1 MSSISHLPAKINLA
15 SSTKVSL
22 NDRFTK
28 LASNKP
34 QLDKQTTRKPAN
46 PVGLASNRS
55 RNLAKQMAQRPN
67 VRAALKLKQ
76 KSIKQRLGIKPG
88 QKKFE
93 SNKRGGIDPSRLSGL
108 KNRKGNLSQ
117 RLGRPVRDDQRLKR
131 VNKSLNTSNNSK
143 RGVKRL
149 GVIPSQ
155 NNRMRNRIR
164 VKKQFKRDGQ
174 QPKQQHQQNRQNRNP
189 NKNKLDKDLDQY
201 MAKSKHGLDMDLD
214 QYMAK
219 SKTHLD
225 ADLDQYMAK
234 ASGSAN

>member
-1 MSSISHLPAKINLA
+1 MSSLTNPPAKIALA
-15 SSTKVSL
+15 SSTKISL

-28 LASNKP
+28 LATNKP
-34 QLDKQTTRKPAN
+34 QIDKQTIRKPAN
-46 PVGLASNRS
+46 QVGMATARN
-55 RNLAKQMAQRPN
+55 RNLAKQMAARPN

-76 KSIKQRLGIKPG
+76 KSIKQRLGIKPSIRG
-88 QKKFE
+88 QAPGG
-93 SNKRGGIDPSRLSGL
+93 KRFGIDPSRLSGL
-108 KNRKGNLSQ
+108 KNRKQNLSQ
-117 RLGRPVRDDQRLKR
+117 RLGRTDQKLKR
-131 VNKSLNTSNNSK
+131 VNKSLNTSGNNR

-149 GVIPSQ
+149 GVVPSQ

-164 VKKQFKRDGQ
+164 VKKFKNNQRGNQPQ
-174 QPKQQHQQNRQNRNP
+174 QQQNRNRNP

-225 ADLDQYMAK
+225 ADLDQYMAQS
-234 ASGSAN
+234 SGSAN